1 MICSCCGYEI
11 KDKGHLVENGTR
23 HVCDNCWNDPEMFFP
38 EKISEDKRLKML
50 SEMASA
56 TRNQNGSIEVEVIK
70 FVQKEIQMYIGK
82 MKVNDILRLYE
93 LDKFKEEEL
102 EGYQREQYEE
112 RTSELVEYLEKC
124 PLAVMPALLVSL
136 RNTCFISQNGDFG
149 TLKIP
154 RRKGSLWI
162 IDGQHR
168 VGGFS
173 KIRDKFI
180 FSKSIDPSLFS
191 DLMDYEF
198 PIVFIDSTA
207 AAEEVQRKAT
217 QKMDGFSSE
226 DIERTIFFIVNKTQ
240 KGISPSLKDALLYRI
255 KTSGIQGLSL
265 IEKEGWRIIGA
276 ELGITLNCKEKSPL
290 KDKIN
295 VSGKRE
301 TGKPIQ
307 LNSFVSSLEPLFKDK
322 EFLSLSFDDKL
333 CFLQAYWSVFR
344 EFLPEAFKSKEE
356 GKDKSVKF
364 GKRFPSNIGKK
375 NGKTESK
382 EDGKK
387 EKKYLLL
394 TSLGIHS
401 VHRIARDILHS
412 AIQEAI
418 DFRREELLKEK
429 LMPIKSFDWNAATS
443 RLSAL
448 GGMKG
453 VSKAYELLS
462 AVLGQENGVP
472 IAEQSLG
479 NYIAKSSI
487 DRPLSRDGSSVQPI

>member
-1 MICSCCGYEI
+1 MICSCCGFEI
-11 KDKGHLVENGTR
+11 KGEKHLVENGQR
-23 HVCDNCWNDPEMFFP
+23 YVCGNCWNNPEMFFP

-70 FVQKEIQMYIGK
+70 LVQKEIQMYIGK

-255 KTSGIQGLSL
+255 KTSGIEGLAL
-265 IEKEGWRIIGA
+265 VDKEGWRILGA
-276 ELGITLNCKEKSPL
+276 QIGITLNCKESSSL
-290 KDKIN
+290 SAKIN
-295 VSGKRE
+295 ISGKRNS
-301 TGKPIQ
+301 GKPIQ
-307 LNSFVSSLEPLFKDK
+307 LNSFVSSLETLFKDK
-322 EFLSLSFDDKL
+322 EFSSLSDEDKV
-333 CFLQAYWSVFR
+333 CFLEAYWSSLR
-344 EFLPEAFKSKEE
+344 ELFPEAFENKENC
-356 GKDKSVKF
+356 KVDCNK
-364 GKRFPSNIGKK
+364 IGKK
-375 NGKTESK
+375 PATGIGKNRSK
-382 EDGKK
+382 KNAQRNEK
-387 EKKYLLL
+387 EERKYLLL
-394 TSLGIHS
+394 TALGIFT
-401 VHRIARDILHS
+401 VHRLARDLLHS
-412 AIQEAI
+412 AIKEGI
-418 DFRREELLKEK
+418 DFRRAELLKEK
-429 LMPIKSFDWNAATS
+429 LSPIKSFDWNAKTS
-443 RLSAL
+443 PLSAL

-453 VSKAYELLS
+453 VSKAYELIEAYFDQGKNLPPT
-462 AVLGQENGVP
+462 G
-472 IAEQSLG
+472 QSLT
-479 NYIAKSSI
+479 NYMKESH
-487 DRPLSRDGSSVQPI
+487 QQTETY

>member
-1 MICSCCGYEI
+1 MICSCCGFEI
-11 KDKGHLVENGTR
+11 KGEKHLVENGQR
-23 HVCDNCWNDPEMFFP
+23 YVCGNCWNNPEMFFP

-56 TRNQNGSIEVEVIK
+56 IRNQNGSIEVEVIK
-70 FVQKEIQMYIGK
+70 FVQKEIKMYIGK

-276 ELGITLNCKEKSPL
+276 EIGIALNCKEGSPL

-307 LNSFVSSLEPLFKDK
+307 LNSFVSSLAMLFRDKD
-322 EFLSLSFDDKL
+322 FSNLDINDKL
-333 CFLQAYWSVFR
+333 CFLEAYWSSLKDL
-344 EFLPEAFKSKEE
+344 LPEAFDVRTEKE
-356 GKDKSVKF
+356 
-364 GKRFPSNIGKK
+364 
-375 NGKTESK
+375 
-382 EDGKK
+382 
-387 EKKYLLL
+387 YMLLKA
-394 TSLGIHS
+394 LGVYSIHWL
-401 VHRIARDILHS
+401 ARDIFQSTAKQGL
-412 AIQEAI
+412 E
-418 DFRREELLKEK
+418 FKRVEVLKEK
-429 LMPIKSFDWNAATS
+429 LTPIKSFDWGVKS
-443 RLSAL
+443 SPLSAL

-453 VSKAYELLS
+453 VSKAHDLLL
-462 AVLGQENGVP
+462 ATLNQEKETIYGK
-472 IAEQSLG
+472 QSSQ
-479 NYIAKSSI
+479 NYMTSGSTSS
-487 DRPLSRDGSSVQPI
+487 GA